1 MNIIIVFNEAV
12 MFDDCQTSADFDVS
26 NDEQ

>member
-1 MNIIIVFNEAV
+1 MNMNIIFNEAV
-12 MFDDCQTSADFDVS
+12 MFDDCLTSADFDVS